1 MPVFTTLSGIKLN
14 QNYFWYF
21 DISEEFKLF
30 VNGAID
36 TSNMNDILKYLNLK
50 EVPTESQCQVNSPLI
65 LVLLQEH
72 READKY
78 PDPERVQIHPAED
91 PEHKPDSSDFQ
102 TASAPGPPQT
112 HSPTFLQITACSSH
126 ARWDQVYQAQ
136 RTPL

>member
-50 EVPTESQCQVNSPLI
+50 EVPTESQCQVNILLI
-65 LVLLQEH
+65 SSSS
-72 READKY
+72 A
-78 PDPERVQIHPAED
+78 RV
-91 PEHKPDSSDFQ
+91 S
-102 TASAPGPPQT
+102 
-112 HSPTFLQITACSSH
+112 
-126 ARWDQVYQAQ
+126 
-136 RTPL
+136 